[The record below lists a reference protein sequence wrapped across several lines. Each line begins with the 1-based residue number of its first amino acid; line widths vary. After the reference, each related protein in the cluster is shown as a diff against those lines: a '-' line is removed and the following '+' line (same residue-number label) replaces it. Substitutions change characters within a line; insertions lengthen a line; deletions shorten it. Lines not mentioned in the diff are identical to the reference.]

1 MMPTKQGYS
10 YCPLDTDIF
19 HSYPMKKLRIK
30 CKVAGMTAYLKFVAE
45 IYGSKGYYLQIDEEV
60 ILDNAEYLGVTE
72 TEMEFII
79 LCCCEVGFFDKALYE
94 KDHILTSAEIQERYI
109 TIGLKSRRS
118 KIEITSEYLLMDK
131 EDYEQALERK
141 KQQVARSK
149 QTEATK
155 AEEKTSPTPQ
165 KEMTLF
171 ENDEEDLIEEVEET
185 LQNTVQKPQNTVQ
198 NSQNAVQNSQNAVQ
212 NPKNHAEI
220 SQIKEKEIKEKEI
233 KHPPL
238 TPPSEK
244 RGKGTAASP
253 RSGGG
258 VPSKKT
264 DTGILSLPPNLPP
277 AERNYDGMVEALR
290 LRKIPVNEINDI
302 LRLSQ
307 FGLIGHPAWKAIFR
321 VSSAPWNFRLPGR
334 YIISEIMKNR

>member
-1 MMPTKQGYS
+1 MIPTKQGFI

-30 CKVAGMTAYLKFVAE
+30 CKVAGMTAYLKFIAE

-79 LCCCEVGFFDKALYE
+79 LCCCEVGFFDKVLYE
-94 KDHILTSAEIQERYI
+94 KYRILTSAEIQERYI
-109 TIGLKSRRS
+109 AIGLKSHRA
-118 KIEITSEYLLMDK
+118 KIEIAPEYLLMNK
-131 EDYEQALERK
+131 EEYEQAIQRK
-141 KQQVARSK
+141 NQSTKSK
-149 QTEATK
+149 QAEAETE
-155 AEEKTSPTPQ
+155 ESEKNSSKPQ
-165 KEMTLF
+165 KEKTLF
-171 ENDEEDLIEEVEET
+171 EKEEDLPIENVAET
-185 LQNTVQKPQNTVQ
+185 AENV
-198 NSQNAVQNSQNAVQ
+198 AE
-212 NPKNHAEI
+212 NPKNVAEKPKNVAETPKKHAEI

-253 RSGGG
+253 GSGGG

-264 DTGILSLPPNLPP
+264 DMGILPLPPNLPP